1 MIRALRVLT
10 TDRRMDQQLL
20 DVVVMP
26 ALVPSLAAPE
36 SNDDGVLAAEHRLAG
51 LRRQAAVVR
60 TIADHVG
67 ELARPRD
74 AEGLRAQLVEE
85 MARLGCRLLEA
96 AAALSESPR
105 RPDSGILARS
115 RT

>member
-1 MIRALRVLT
+1 
-10 TDRRMDQQLL
+10 MDQQLL
-20 DVVVMP
+20 DVVVM
-26 ALVPSLAAPE
+26 PSLAAPE

-85 MARLGCRLLEA
+85 MTRLGCRLLEA